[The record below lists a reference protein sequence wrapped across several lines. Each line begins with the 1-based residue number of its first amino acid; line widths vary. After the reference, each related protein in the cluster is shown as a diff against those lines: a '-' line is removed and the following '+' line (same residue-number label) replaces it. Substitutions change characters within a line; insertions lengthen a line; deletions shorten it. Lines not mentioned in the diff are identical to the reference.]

1 MSTPERIVEPEVIT
15 GTLEVEEQTQEPINQ
30 ELTQPQVELPAKFK
44 DKSVE
49 DIVKSYTE
57 LEKQFGRQAQ
67 ELGDTRKLA
76 DSLVQKELHSQNNT
90 PSIENEEEEFEFDY
104 DNPKES
110 IRKLVQKELDPLK
123 QSVTKT
129 DVAMA
134 QRQLQEKHPDY
145 PQVVQNE
152 DFTQWVNSS
161 PIRMDLYHRA
171 NNNHD
176 LEAAVELLDTFKQ
189 LHPVKDTVTEQAEQK
204 QKVAERVN
212 EMTTESG
219 SSGQTGTK
227 IYKRSEIINL
237 RASNPTEYW
246 QRAEEFRAAY
256 AEGRVR

>member
-1 MSTPERIVEPEVIT
+1 MSSAERLVTPEEIT
-15 GTLEVEEQTQEPINQ
+15 GEIEVQEESNIEQTEPHI
-30 ELTQPQVELPAKFK
+30 EIPSKFK

-57 LEKQFGRQAQ
+57 LEKQFGKQAQ
-67 ELGDTRKLA
+67 ELGQQRKLT
-76 DSLVQKELHSQNNT
+76 DQLVQKELNSQNT
-90 PSIENEEEEFEFDY
+90 PSVVEEEEFEFDY

-129 DVAMA
+129 DVQLA
-134 QRQLQEKHPDY
+134 QQQLQKRHPDY
-145 PQVVQNE
+145 ADVVQDE

-161 PIRMDLYHRA
+161 SIRMDLYQRA

-176 LEAAVELLDTFKQ
+176 LDAAVELLDTFKA
-189 LHPVKDTVTEQAEQK
+189 LHPKEDTASKEVVKQQQVKD
-204 QKVAERVN
+204 RVN

-227 IYKRSEIINL
+227 VYKRSEIINL
-237 RASNPTEYW
+237 RATNPKEYW
-246 QRAEEFRAAY
+246 ERAEEFRTAY

>member
-1 MSTPERIVEPEVIT
+1 MSTAERIQTPDEVT
-15 GTLEVEEQTQEPINQ
+15 GELEVNQEESNIEQTK
-30 ELTQPQVELPAKFK
+30 PQTEIPSKFK

-57 LEKQFGRQAQ
+57 LEKQFGKQAQ
-67 ELGDTRKLA
+67 ELGQQRKLT
-76 DSLVQKELHSQNNT
+76 DQLVQKELNSQNT
-90 PSIENEEEEFEFDY
+90 TSEAVSEEEEFEFDY

-129 DVAMA
+129 DVHLA
-134 QRQLQEKHPDY
+134 QQQLQERHPDY
-145 PQVVQNE
+145 VEVVQDE

-161 PIRMDLYHRA
+161 SIRMDLYQRA

-176 LEAAVELLDTFKQ
+176 LDAAVELLDTFKA
-189 LHPVKDTVTEQAEQK
+189 LHPKEDTATKEVAKQK
-204 QKVAERVN
+204 QVKERVN

-227 IYKRSEIINL
+227 TYKRSEIINL
-237 RASNPTEYW
+237 RATNPKEYW
-246 QRAEEFRAAY
+246 ERAEEFRNAY